1 MLPALHETILEHFA
15 NLHTVVSAD
24 PENLEVKLRMA
35 TVLEDMG
42 RRAEALEMVSEGEYY
57 HLAVASIADSN

>member
-1 MLPALHETILEHFA
+1 MGCVALHALDGTILEQFA
-15 NLHTVVSAD
+15 NLYIVVSAD

-42 RRAEALEMVSEGEYY
+42 RRAEALEMVSEGE
-57 HLAVASIADSN
+57 LIT

>member
-1 MLPALHETILEHFA
+1 VRL
-15 NLHTVVSAD
+15 VVGAD

-57 HLAVASIADSN
+57 HLAVASIADSI